1 MRTDFQQRFNSMLF
15 VTSLLVMVGTTA
27 RAIAKDIDFAKD
39 IYPILK
45 QQCLECH
52 GPDEQESAFR
62 VDTRLALLEGG
73 DYGEPGVVPGKP
85 EKSFM
90 LEAIRGDDPD
100 FVMPPEGDPL
110 SKDQIALL
118 TRWVKEGAVWPGQMN
133 VKVKQEKSD
142 HWSFQ
147 KIVRHKPPQ
156 VKDNTVP
163 VRNEIDAFLQQ
174 RLSQAGISP
183 SAEADALTLI
193 RRASIVLTGLPPT
206 ADEATAF
213 ISAYTKDADKAYQQ
227 LVDRL
232 MASPHFGERW
242 AQHWLDVIRWAETNG
257 SESNM
262 YRKNAWI
269 YRDYVIRAFNEDK
282 SYDQFILEQLAGD
295 TVGMGE
301 ATGFLVAGPHVPA
314 ATVGQQ
320 PEAQRQAKA
329 DRMDEIMQ
337 TIGASMMGVTIGCA
351 RCHNHKFDPISIN
364 DYYSMT
370 AVFQDVEFGGRFPE
384 FKEDHPR
391 RIRSKELWKELVKQR
406 NIMRNNGSWKEDWIA
421 WEEVHFKPVE
431 TKSVRILFQTNSVR
445 IDELEIFGTKDRS
458 KNLIHNSEK
467 VQVDSPLELQNPR
480 GDVSAINDGEYGTQ
494 VWASKGIPKENK
506 KPWVQFTFDQPQ
518 QINRMRISTNR
529 EDYFETEY
537 LLGLNPRNFSDY
549 RVEVQ
554 DKSGKWV
561 VIAGTYAIKKVNEDN
576 PKRAA
581 ALEEIQALILK
592 LDEEGP
598 RPSFVAN
605 FIRPAKIHVLRR
617 GSPENLGDEVFP
629 AAISELAGDL
639 HLAEN
644 AKGTQRRT
652 AFAQWLSASENPL
665 TSRVLVNRL
674 WHHIFGQGI
683 VSTASDFGEAG
694 ALPTHPEL
702 LDWLA
707 AEFMEPKTEGA
718 KPWSMKHLIRQM
730 VMSHA
735 FRQQSTPRSDCLA
748 VDANATL
755 LWRFPPK
762 RVEAEVIR
770 DSILLA
776 SGSLDTTIGG
786 KSYRIHN
793 IKKRYS
799 QWEVIDNH
807 GPDTWRRLIYQERM
821 RRVDDRLFTAFD
833 FPDCGQIRAKRPV
846 STTPLQALNLMN
858 SDFVVEQ
865 SELIAKRA
873 ASETDG
879 SDAASLK
886 RCFQLTL
893 NRDPTS
899 NELKACLEVAK
910 QQGLNIVCRAILN
923 SNEFAFLP

>member
-665 TSRVLVNRL
+665 TSRVLVNR
-674 WHHIFGQGI
+674 
-683 VSTASDFGEAG
+683 
-694 ALPTHPEL
+694 
-702 LDWLA
+702 
-707 AEFMEPKTEGA
+707 
-718 KPWSMKHLIRQM
+718 
-730 VMSHA
+730 
-735 FRQQSTPRSDCLA
+735 
-748 VDANATL
+748 
-755 LWRFPPK
+755 
-762 RVEAEVIR
+762 
-770 DSILLA
+770 
-776 SGSLDTTIGG
+776 
-786 KSYRIHN
+786 
-793 IKKRYS
+793 
-799 QWEVIDNH
+799 
-807 GPDTWRRLIYQERM
+807 
-821 RRVDDRLFTAFD
+821 
-833 FPDCGQIRAKRPV
+833 
-846 STTPLQALNLMN
+846 
-858 SDFVVEQ
+858 
-865 SELIAKRA
+865 
-873 ASETDG
+873 
-879 SDAASLK
+879 
-886 RCFQLTL
+886 
-893 NRDPTS
+893 
-899 NELKACLEVAK
+899 
-910 QQGLNIVCRAILN
+910 
-923 SNEFAFLP
+923 